1 MTDCRAVSPS
11 RPSGPVPPA
20 HHQPLRAPLAR
31 GPLSAWVL
39 DRLGA
44 QRYDRNTGYDTSPAL
59 RDDLERARGRGLGDD
74 AQLALYLCYEGHY
87 SDLPGVR
94 SDHEWDPIL
103 LAFRCR
109 LEALFEAALADLVS
123 DAGHDRSRR
132 RRRRAPRPVREQLPA
147 LIAADDG
154 PSLSRYMEAR
164 GTLDQMR
171 QLVVHRSAYQLKE
184 GDGHTFALPRVVG
197 PAKQHLVTIQAGEYG
212 AEAPDQIPHAELFAR
227 TMVSLGLDPRPHAYL
242 DQLPA
247 SALLISNLVS
257 LFGLHRRWRGA
268 LVGHLAMFEMTSVE
282 PMGRYTSAL
291 ERLGAPAEARRFYEV
306 HVLADAEHEVMAL
319 DMAQA
324 LADAEPALAPDI
336 VFGARA
342 GLAAEAVFAGDLL
355 RRWHD
360 APAREAA

>member
-1 MTDCRAVSPS
+1 MTDRRADSPLWPMTGFVDA
-11 RPSGPVPPA
+11 RPNLP
-20 HHQPLRAPLAR
+20 PLRPPLAR

-44 QRYDRNTGYDTSPAL
+44 QRYDHATSPAS
-59 RDDLERARGRGLGDD
+59 RDDLDRARGQGLGDD
-74 AQLALYLCYEGHY
+74 AQLALFLCYESHF

-94 SDHEWDPIL
+94 SDHEWDPVL

-109 LEALFEAALADLVS
+109 LEALFEAALADLV
-123 DAGHDRSRR
+123 GGGVREPNRR
-132 RRRRAPRPVREQLPA
+132 WGRRPRPVRELLPEI
-147 LIAADDG
+147 IAADDG
-154 PSLSRYMEAR
+154 PSLSRYMETA

-184 GDGHTFALPRVVG
+184 GDGHTFALPRVSG

-212 AEAPDQIPHAELFAR
+212 AEAPGQVPHAELFAR

-282 PMGRYTSAL
+282 PMGRYARAL
-291 ERLGAPAEARRFYEV
+291 ERLGAGPDASRFYEV

-324 LADAEPALAPDI
+324 LADGEPDLASDI
-336 VFGARA
+336 VYGARC
-342 GLAAEAVFAGDLL
+342 GLASEAVFAGDLL

-360 APAREAA
+360 AGARKAA